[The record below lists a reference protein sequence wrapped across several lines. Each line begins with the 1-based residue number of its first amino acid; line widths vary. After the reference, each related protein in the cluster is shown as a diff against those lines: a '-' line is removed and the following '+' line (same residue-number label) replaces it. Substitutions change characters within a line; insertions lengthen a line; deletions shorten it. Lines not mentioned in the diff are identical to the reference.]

1 MSNRELETSILNLSD
16 VHKRDIT
23 KRIDS
28 EYFQNKYLEMDDG
41 RYSKVLHYC
50 NDVVVKGGK
59 RLPQGHDFSTKQ
71 GTPYIRAQELRNS
84 FVLSSNAPLIAKSTL
99 EKLSNYKIENN
110 DVLVTIV
117 GNSIGDIGFAKELP
131 KNSVLTENAVAI
143 RSKTIPQEVIFVYL
157 MGKYGD
163 NYIKRNIVG
172 TAQPK
177 LSIERIRQFK
187 YPILSPLLCK
197 KIVSLVNE
205 SFTLHEKQFE
215 LYNNS
220 ELDLLRLVGFKSA
233 KNIITTP
240 QYSTRNLSS
249 VKLNNRIDA
258 EYYQPKYDNLI
269 ALIKEKN
276 FDILTNVLSVKKSI
290 EPGSEFYEEQGIPF
304 IRVADIDKFGIKESK
319 VYLSREYFSEAISP
333 KKDII
338 LFSKDGTCGIA
349 YKFEENRKIITSGAL
364 LHLRKKDNVNV
375 DLDYLTL
382 VLNSPI
388 VQMQA
393 ERDAGGSII
402 KHWSILQI
410 EQVLIPMLDKKSQ
423 NSLGDLVRKSFSL
436 RKKSQELLKIAQ
448 LAVEIAI
455 EKDDQ
460 AALAFLEKS
469 L

>member
-163 NYIKRNIVG
+163 KNSQNNIS
-172 TAQPK
+172 Q
-177 LSIERIRQFK
+177 K
-187 YPILSPLLCK
+187 Y
-197 KIVSLVNE
+197 
-205 SFTLHEKQFE
+205 
-215 LYNNS
+215 
-220 ELDLLRLVGFKSA
+220 
-233 KNIITTP
+233 
-240 QYSTRNLSS
+240 
-249 VKLNNRIDA
+249 
-258 EYYQPKYDNLI
+258 
-269 ALIKEKN
+269 
-276 FDILTNVLSVKKSI
+276 VKKL
-290 EPGSEFYEEQGIPF
+290 
-304 IRVADIDKFGIKESK
+304 
-319 VYLSREYFSEAISP
+319 LSLP
-333 KKDII
+333 
-338 LFSKDGTCGIA
+338 
-349 YKFEENRKIITSGAL
+349 
-364 LHLRKKDNVNV
+364 VNICV
-375 DLDYLTL
+375 F
-382 VLNSPI
+382 
-388 VQMQA
+388 
-393 ERDAGGSII
+393 
-402 KHWSILQI
+402 H
-410 EQVLIPMLDKKSQ
+410 
-423 NSLGDLVRKSFSL
+423 
-436 RKKSQELLKIAQ
+436 
-448 LAVEIAI
+448 
-455 EKDDQ
+455 
-460 AALAFLEKS
+460 
-469 L
+469 

>member
-1 MSNRELETSILNLSD
+1 MELQRHSWSLQKRRDCLLSNRKLEISILNLSD
-16 VHKRDIT
+16 VYKLDVT

-28 EYFQNKYLEMDDG
+28 EYFQKKYLEMDDG
-41 RYSKVLHYC
+41 IYSKTLHYC
-50 NDVVVKGGK
+50 DDIVVKGGK

-117 GNSIGDIGFAKELP
+117 GNSIGDIGFAKDLP

-233 KNIITTP
+233 KNIIAPP

-258 EYYQPKYDNLI
+258 ED
-269 ALIKEKN
+269 
-276 FDILTNVLSVKKSI
+276 T
-290 EPGSEFYEEQGIPF
+290 
-304 IRVADIDKFGIKESK
+304 
-319 VYLSREYFSEAISP
+319 
-333 KKDII
+333 
-338 LFSKDGTCGIA
+338 
-349 YKFEENRKIITSGAL
+349 
-364 LHLRKKDNVNV
+364 VNNYV
-375 DLDYLTL
+375 
-382 VLNSPI
+382 
-388 VQMQA
+388 
-393 ERDAGGSII
+393 
-402 KHWSILQI
+402 
-410 EQVLIPMLDKKSQ
+410 
-423 NSLGDLVRKSFSL
+423 
-436 RKKSQELLKIAQ
+436 
-448 LAVEIAI
+448 
-455 EKDDQ
+455 
-460 AALAFLEKS
+460 
-469 L
+469 